1 MVWIRS
7 EEEVDKLIDE
17 MLKRSNGKY
26 ITQSVTFKK
35 DDTIQMELLKKALMS
50 STSFSSF
57 IKQILSEKFDSVKLN
72 NTSTEYKQEENI
84 IPKKNTGNFLW
95 LVFNMYYL
103 LINKLPIP
111 LIKGILYFIGIYNFV
126 NGLLLDWS
134 IRIKSS

>member
-72 NTSTEYKQEENI
+72 NTSTEYKQKENI
-84 IPKKNTGNFLW
+84 IPKKNTGNFL
-95 LVFNMYYL
+95 
-103 LINKLPIP
+103 
-111 LIKGILYFIGIYNFV
+111 
-126 NGLLLDWS
+126 
-134 IRIKSS
+134 